1 MFAGAQ
7 YERDWTWS
15 AFRGGN
21 GLGGLWSL
29 R

>member
-21 GLGGLWSL
+21 DFGGLWSL